1 MIVMACYALNARSQT
16 DESRNFIYLNSD
28 SVIHADRIRLRT
40 DFGGSLVLRA
50 DSRRVPLEQV
60 KFFNNEDGFFANTRK
75 TNLFAGNSFSERIV
89 KGKINLYQEVAYD
102 PVPFELDYYRF
113 RDGVP
118 RAISTSMFYN
128 KGFSDVKKVSYAS
141 LKMDMADNPK
151 SLDFLESY
159 RKKKQMGAMMYVAAG
174 VAILGSF
181 IDFFSGD
188 KMKIDHNFPSKGISS
203 SGKSHTA
210 TFLLMGVSGGL
221 VLGGYLTQASANREI
236 EKAIDAYN
244 RN

>member
-28 SVIHADRIRLRT
+28 SVIQADRIRLRP

-75 TNLFAGNSFSERIV
+75 TNLFAINSFSERIV
-89 KGKINLYQEVAYD
+89 KGKINLYQEVSYD
-102 PVPFELDYYRF
+102 PVPYELDYYRF
-113 RDGVP
+113 RD
-118 RAISTSMFYN
+118 RAPHVISTRMFYN
-128 KGFSDVKKVSYAS
+128 KGYSDVKKVSYAS
-141 LKMDMADNPK
+141 LKMDMANHPK

-159 RKKKQMGAMMYVAAG
+159 RKGKQVSTVMYVASG
-174 VAILGSF
+174 VAILAGLINFVGGSSREF
-181 IDFFSGD
+181 
-188 KMKIDHNFPSKGISS
+188 NQSS
-203 SGKSHTA
+203 FASTSSLGKSYA
-210 TFLLMGVSGGL
+210 GSLLLIGAGAGL
-221 VLGGYLTQASANREI
+221 AAGGYLKQASASREI
-236 EKAIDAYN
+236 ERAIEAYN

>member
-28 SVIHADRIRLRT
+28 SVIQADRVRLRP

-75 TNLFAGNSFSERIV
+75 TNLFAINSFSERIV

-102 PVPFELDYYRF
+102 PVPYELDYYRF
-113 RDGVP
+113 RDRAP
-118 RAISTSMFYN
+118 RAISTRMFYN
-128 KGFSDVKKVSYAS
+128 KGYSDVKKVSYAS
-141 LKMDMADNPK
+141 LKMDMADHPQ

-159 RKKKQMGAMMYVAAG
+159 RKGKQLGTIFYVAAG
-174 VAILGSF
+174 TAIVAGLVNFAIAGNNQNFSIGSF
-181 IDFFSGD
+181 ERSYVG
-188 KMKIDHNFPSKGISS
+188 S
-203 SGKSHTA
+203 
-210 TFLLMGVSGGL
+210 LLLIGAGAGL
-221 VLGGYLTQASANREI
+221 SLGGYLKRAEANRQM

-244 RN
+244 RQ

>member
-28 SVIHADRIRLRT
+28 SVIHADRIRLRP

-75 TNLFAGNSFSERIV
+75 TDLFAGNSFSERIV

-102 PVPFELDYYRF
+102 PVPYELDYYRF
-113 RDGVP
+113 RDRAP
-118 RAISTSMFYN
+118 RAISTRMFYN
-128 KGFSDVKKVSYAS
+128 KGYSDVKKVSYAS
-141 LKMDMADNPK
+141 LKMDMGDHPK

-159 RKKKQMGAMMYVAAG
+159 RKGKQVGTIMYVAAG
-174 VAILGSF
+174 AAILAGLVNFVSTGNKEMSRSAFESTGSNGYVG
-181 IDFFSGD
+181 SL
-188 KMKIDHNFPSKGISS
+188 
-203 SGKSHTA
+203 
-210 TFLLMGVSGGL
+210 LLMGVGGGL
-221 VLGGYLTQASANREI
+221 ALGGYLKQASANRDI
-236 EKAIDAYN
+236 ERAIDAYN
-244 RN
+244 RH

>member
-1 MIVMACYALNARSQT
+1 
-16 DESRNFIYLNSD
+16 
-28 SVIHADRIRLRT
+28 
-40 DFGGSLVLRA
+40 
-50 DSRRVPLEQV
+50 
-60 KFFNNEDGFFANTRK
+60 
-75 TNLFAGNSFSERIV
+75 
-89 KGKINLYQEVAYD
+89 
-102 PVPFELDYYRF
+102 
-113 RDGVP
+113 
-118 RAISTSMFYN
+118 
-128 KGFSDVKKVSYAS
+128 
-141 LKMDMADNPK
+141 MADNPK

>member
-1 MIVMACYALNARSQT
+1 MILMACYALNARSQT

-28 SVIHADRIRLRT
+28 SVIHADRIRLRP

-89 KGKINLYQEVAYD
+89 KGKINLYQEVTYD
-102 PVPFELDYYRF
+102 PVPYELDYHRF
-113 RDGVP
+113 RDRAP
-118 RAISTSMFYN
+118 SAISTRMFYN
-128 KGFSDVKKVSYAS
+128 KDFSDVKKVSYAS

-159 RKKKQMGAMMYVAAG
+159 RKGKQVGTIMYVAAG
-174 VAILGSF
+174 AAILAGLVNFANTGSKEMNRASF
-181 IDFFSGD
+181 ESTGS
-188 KMKIDHNFPSKGISS
+188 NGYVGSL
-203 SGKSHTA
+203 
-210 TFLLMGVSGGL
+210 LLMGLGGGL
-221 VLGGYLTQASANREI
+221 ALGGYFKQASANREI

-244 RN
+244 RH

>member
-28 SVIHADRIRLRT
+28 SVIHADRIRLRP

-102 PVPFELDYYRF
+102 PVPYEFDYYRF
-113 RDGVP
+113 RDRGP
-118 RAISTSMFYN
+118 RAISTRLFYN
-128 KGFSDVKKVSYAS
+128 KGFSEVKKVSYAS
-141 LKMDMADNPK
+141 LKTDLAENPK

-159 RKKKQMGAMMYVAAG
+159 RKGKQGGTIMYVAAG
-174 VAILGSF
+174 AAILAGLVNFVSTGSKEMSRASF
-181 IDFFSGD
+181 ESTRSNGYVGSAI
-188 KMKIDHNFPSKGISS
+188 
-203 SGKSHTA
+203 
-210 TFLLMGVSGGL
+210 LMGVGGGL
-221 VLGGYLTQASANREI
+221 ALGGYLMQASANRDI
-236 EKAIDAYN
+236 ERAIDTYN
-244 RN
+244 RK